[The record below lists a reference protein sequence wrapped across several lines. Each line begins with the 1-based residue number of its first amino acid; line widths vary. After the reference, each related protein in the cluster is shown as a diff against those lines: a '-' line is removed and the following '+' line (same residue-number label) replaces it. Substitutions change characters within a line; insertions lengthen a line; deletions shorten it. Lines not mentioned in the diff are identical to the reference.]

1 MKYDTVLVDQ
11 IVRDVMQ
18 QLRSLPETKQ
28 SSTAAEPVVL
38 HERVITEE
46 LLEQQ
51 INGAKRIEIGVKSVL
66 TPSARDF
73 LSKQKIKWQRQ
84 SQTIFTTQ
92 IHWKAIVVQSTS
104 AVTAALNDLEH
115 STQTCWKQEIAGTTC
130 EAVSEAVSALCRA
143 EADGVV
149 IFTAKSESVACKV
162 NRNLK
167 VRAAVVGDV
176 RRAESIKTEMGVNL
190 FCINPDGK
198 TYIELRNLLRA
209 VTAGAAP
216 QVPEDWNELA
226 N

>member
-1 MKYDTVLVDQ
+1 MKHDDALVDQ

-18 QLRSLPETKQ
+18 QLRTLPEAKQ
-28 SSTAAEPVVL
+28 SPGAAQPVVL

-51 INGAKRIEIGVKSVL
+51 LNGAKRIEVGTKSVL

-73 LSKQKIKWQRQ
+73 LSQQKIEWQRQ
-84 SQTIFTTQ
+84 PETKSTTQ
-92 IHWKAIVVQSTS
+92 THWKAIVVQSTS
-104 AVTAALNDLEH
+104 AVTAALNDLEQ
-115 STQTCWKQEIAGTTC
+115 STQTCWNQEITGTTC
-130 EAVSEAVSALCRA
+130 EAVSAAVSAICRA

-149 IFTAKSESVACKV
+149 IFTGKPESVACRA

-167 VRAAVVGDV
+167 VRAAVLGDV
-176 RRAESIKTEMGVNL
+176 RRTESIKTEMGVNL

-209 VTAGAAP
+209 VTSGSTP
-216 QVPEDWNELA
+216 RVPENWNELT